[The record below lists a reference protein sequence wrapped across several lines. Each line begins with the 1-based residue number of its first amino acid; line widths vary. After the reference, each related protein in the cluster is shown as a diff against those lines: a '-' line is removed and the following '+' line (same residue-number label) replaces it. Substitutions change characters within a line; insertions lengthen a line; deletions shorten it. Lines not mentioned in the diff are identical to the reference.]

1 MRRKITVLLLTGL
14 VAVPLVMSHG
24 IPQGFAQTTGPQS
37 DEFNASGF
45 TAPFVVRCGQFAVQ
59 PTCPD
64 QQGANTYSLNS
75 VVPGSLRIMTQFGSL
90 VGSSNNARNF
100 VVQPVNP
107 TADYTITTR
116 MTFPG
121 GTAAVTPLG
130 QTAGLL
136 IYQDDNNFIYLGRV
150 LRSTGANFTAL
161 EFLQETNGVDLVSTS
176 ADAVNAP
183 TIYLRITK
191 TGSQYAA
198 FYSTDN
204 VNFVALAPGVATP
217 SPTATTAPTLIP
229 SPTATTAPTLVPSPT
244 ATVAPTFTSTP
255 TSTVISTIVP
265 TLTRTIV
272 PTVYTANVAA
282 PRKGGRWV
290 PLQQVAPTAYTASFT
305 APQVGVFAWGGTDTA
320 VAASPVPADFDWFRS
335 GDSTIPGPIATATT
349 TTTPGTAATAAVTA
363 TSTATGT
370 AVATV
375 TPTVTSTA
383 PPTLTAVATNTATP
397 LPTAT
402 TAATATNTPIPTPT
416 PRPVK
421 RTPSTAFQYA
431 SIWYHTI
438 RIGTVEHLQVQAKK
452 TSAHGIWVHVIFGSG
467 FHLDYYENTDA
478 HGFWQKEFVVPGA
491 SIGRYSRDATVT
503 FQLWKGKATT
513 KTFDTFTVVH

>member
-116 MTFPG
+116 MTFPS
-121 GTAAVTPLG
+121 GTGAVTPLG

-136 IYQDDNNFIYLGRV
+136 VYQDNDNFIYLGRA
-150 LRSTGANFTAL
+150 LQANTSGGLVPTLQFV
-161 EFLQETNGVDLVSTS
+161 QETNGVDLVSNFPETVS
-176 ADAVNAP
+176 AP

-191 TGSQYAA
+191 TGTQYAA
-198 FYSTDN
+198 SYSTDN
-204 VNFVALAPGVATP
+204 ANFVGLAPGLVATP
-217 SPTATTAPTLIP
+217 SPTVTSTPTVT
-229 SPTATTAPTLVPSPT
+229 PTAMVTSTG
-244 ATVAPTFTSTP
+244 TVTVTPVPTFTSTP
-255 TSTVISTIVP
+255 TSTAVP
-265 TLTRTIV
+265 TLT
-272 PTVYTANVAA
+272 
-282 PRKGGRWV
+282 
-290 PLQQVAPTAYTASFT
+290 PTAYTANYT
-305 APQVGVFAWGGTDTA
+305 APQVGVFAWGGTNTA
-320 VAASPVPADFDWFRS
+320 VVAAPVPADFDWFRS
-335 GDSTIPGPIATATT
+335 GDSTIPGPVATATT
-349 TTTPGTAATAAVTA
+349 TATAATTA
-363 TSTATGT
+363 TSTATAAPTATGT
-370 AVATV
+370 VAPTV
-375 TPTVTSTA
+375 TPTVTST
-383 PPTLTAVATNTATP
+383 PVSTLTAAPTNTAAPAPTG
-397 LPTAT
+397 TAT
-402 TAATATNTPIPTPT
+402 TAPTATNTPIPTPT
-416 PRPVK
+416 PRPVVK
-421 RTPSTAFQYA
+421 HTGATAFQYA

-438 RIGTVEHLQVQAKK
+438 RIGTVEHLQVQAKAAN
-452 TSAHGIWVHVIFGSG
+452 AHGIWVHVVFGSG

-491 SIGRYSRDATVT
+491 GIGRYSRDAVVT
-503 FQLWKGKATT
+503 FQLWKGLKTT

>member
-1 MRRKITVLLLTGL
+1 MRRKLTVLLLTGIVSL
-14 VAVPLVMSHG
+14 PLVMSHG

-45 TAPFVVRCGQFAVQ
+45 TAPFAVRCGQFPV
-59 PTCPD
+59 PTACPD
-64 QQGANTYSLNS
+64 QQGASTYSLNS
-75 VVPGSLRIMTQFGSL
+75 VVPGSLRILTQFGSL

-116 MTFPG
+116 MTFPS

-136 IYQDDNNFIYLGRV
+136 VYQDDSNFIYLGRV
-150 LRSTGANFTAL
+150 LQSPAAGGLAPAL
-161 EFLQETNGVDLVSTS
+161 QFVQETNGVDLVNSLPDPVS
-176 ADAVNAP
+176 NP
-183 TIYLRITK
+183 SIYLRISK
-191 TGSQYAA
+191 TGTQYAA

-204 VNFVALAPGVATP
+204 VNFVPVAPGLAATP
-217 SPTATTAPTLIP
+217 
-229 SPTATTAPTLVPSPT
+229 
-244 ATVAPTFTSTP
+244 TP
-255 TSTVISTIVP
+255 TSTTVP
-265 TLTRTIV
+265 TLAPSPAATGTLTAAPALTSTSV
-272 PTVYTANVAA
+272 PTSTVVPTSTAV
-282 PRKGGRWV
+282 
-290 PLQQVAPTAYTASFT
+290 PTAYTASFT
-305 APQVGVFAWGGTDTA
+305 APQVGVFAWGGPNSA

-349 TTTPGTAATAAVTA
+349 TATAATTA
-363 TSTATGT
+363 TTTATALPTATGT

-375 TPTVTSTA
+375 SPTVTSTA
-383 PPTLTAVATNTATP
+383 APTLTAVATNTATP

-467 FHLDYYENTDA
+467 FHLDYYEDTDA

-491 SIGRYSRDATVT
+491 GIGRYSRDATVT

>member
-1 MRRKITVLLLTGL
+1 MRRKLIVLLLTGIVSL
-14 VAVPLVMSHG
+14 PLVMSHG

-45 TAPFVVRCGQFAVQ
+45 TAPFAVRCGQFPV
-59 PTCPD
+59 PTACPD
-64 QQGANTYSLNS
+64 QQGASTYSLNS
-75 VVPGSLRIMTQFGSL
+75 VVPGSLRILTQFGSL
-90 VGSSNNARNF
+90 VGTSNNARNF

-107 TADYTITTR
+107 AADYMITTR
-116 MTFPG
+116 MTFPS
-121 GTAAVTPLG
+121 GTGAVTPLG

-136 IYQDDNNFIYLGRV
+136 VYQDDNNFIYLGRA
-150 LRSTGANFTAL
+150 LQSPGTGFGVAL
-161 EFLQETNGVDLVSTS
+161 QFLEEINGVDVVSNS
-176 ADAVNAP
+176 ADTVNAP

-191 TGSQYAA
+191 TGSQYAGS
-198 FYSTDN
+198 YSTDN
-204 VNFVALAPGVATP
+204 VNFVPVAPGLAATPTPTSTTVPTLTP
-217 SPTATTAPTLIP
+217 SPTATGTSTATPGAGT
-229 SPTATTAPTLVPSPT
+229 PTAAPASTS
-244 ATVAPTFTSTP
+244 TSTP
-255 TSTVISTIVP
+255 TSTVVP
-265 TLTRTIV
+265 TLTSTAV
-272 PTVYTANVAA
+272 PTAF
-282 PRKGGRWV
+282 
-290 PLQQVAPTAYTASFT
+290 TASFT
-305 APQVGVFAWGGTDTA
+305 APQVGVFAWGGTNTA

-349 TTTPGTAATAAVTA
+349 TATAATTA
-363 TSTATGT
+363 TTTATALPTATGT

-383 PPTLTAVATNTATP
+383 APTLTAVATNTATP

-421 RTPSTAFQYA
+421 RTPSTAFAYA

-491 SIGRYSRDATVT
+491 GIGRYSRDATVT